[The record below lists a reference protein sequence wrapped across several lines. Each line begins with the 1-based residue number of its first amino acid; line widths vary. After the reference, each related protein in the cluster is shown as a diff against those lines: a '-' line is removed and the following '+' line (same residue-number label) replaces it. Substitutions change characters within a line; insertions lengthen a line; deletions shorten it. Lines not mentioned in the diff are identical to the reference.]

1 MVALGSC
8 NLWLGEFQVNSCHG
22 QDAIS
27 VLRKNEDLILVSL
40 PFPGFTDR
48 KLRQRPTTR
57 LFAKRVWF
65 FVNSCGLSY
74 LGEANSKVEL
84 WPSKR
89 ISRSWRHH
97 LPTSL
102 QSSRHGKRCIGDG
115 NQNMCFFQAS
125 SKDVPRGRAT
135 LLDIQR
141 YRQLPPRNHVNEHRC
156 GGQLVRGHWPFIL
169 CSARDGRVTT
179 GDKISLLEEKYW
191 RALERSFLSS
201 SYFCSCFLFF
211 FVPFREAMSISAV
224 PGQKKVA
231 GGCRCCPWRELSSS
245 WGLWDRAVA
254 WEHGKLPWSVGTL
267 AKPRSESWVTFRIF
281 RCATLESWEVGIC
294 RWGVIC
300 NSEQLQQVGMMVAG
314 CLGGFVVLLWLQPW
328 WKNSQRV
335 HFEGRN
341 FKLPALLAGEFDKL
355 ETHLVTTC
363 AHDKC
368 EAGHRK
374 WSAFCGF
381 SLMEPDTPQLSFMMK
396 RQAWPCQTEGRC
408 RTLRNKG

>member
-1 MVALGSC
+1 MARTLYQFFARTRIWFWWVCLFPAL
-8 NLWLGEFQVNSCHG
+8 QIVNSG
-22 QDAIS
+22 S
-27 VLRKNEDLILVSL
+27 G
-40 PFPGFTDR
+40 PPPGCS
-48 KLRQRPTTR
+48 QQGG
-57 LFAKRVWF
+57 WF

-102 QSSRHGKRCIGDG
+102 QSSRHGKRYIGDG
-115 NQNMCFFQAS
+115 NQSMCFFQAS

-224 PGQKKVA
+224 PGQQKSLVGVVVVHDESSA
-231 GGCRCCPWRELSSS
+231 HPEVCEIVRWHENMGSCLGVLGPWRNLE
-245 WGLWDRAVA
+245 A
-254 WEHGKLPWSVGTL
+254 KVGSPFAFSGVRPL
-267 AKPRSESWVTFRIF
+267 KVER
-281 RCATLESWEVGIC
+281 LESAVEVLFATVSNCSRWE
-294 RWGVIC
+294 W
-300 NSEQLQQVGMMVAG
+300 
-314 CLGGFVVLLWLQPW
+314 WLQDVWGGLLCCCGCSLDEKTRSGCILREETSNSLPFW
-328 WKNSQRV
+328 QGSLTNWKRTWSQHAPMTSVRQ
-335 HFEGRN
+335 GR
-341 FKLPALLAGEFDKL
+341 G
-355 ETHLVTTC
+355 
-363 AHDKC
+363 
-368 EAGHRK
+368 RW

>member
-1 MVALGSC
+1 MARTLYQFFARTRIWFWWVCLFPAL
-8 NLWLGEFQVNSCHG
+8 QIVNSG
-22 QDAIS
+22 S
-27 VLRKNEDLILVSL
+27 G
-40 PFPGFTDR
+40 PPPGCS
-48 KLRQRPTTR
+48 QQGG
-57 LFAKRVWF
+57 WF

-102 QSSRHGKRCIGDG
+102 QSSRHGKRYIGDG
-115 NQNMCFFQAS
+115 NQSMCFFQAS

-224 PGQKKVA
+224 PGLKSWTT
-231 GGCRCCPWRELSSS
+231 CRCCPWREISSS

-294 RWGVIC
+294 CWGVIC

-368 EAGHRK
+368 EAGQGQVVVGLLWVLVDGTGHT
-374 WSAFCGF
+374 SVEFHD
-381 SLMEPDTPQLSFMMK
+381 ETPGMTLPNW
-396 RQAWPCQTEGRC
+396 RQMQDP
-408 RTLRNKG
+408 